1 MSDSSNTSEVVLQPS
16 EGLRRSD
23 VSNFAVSDTP
33 GEMQHLHGESTI
45 TQRDIPTL
53 DISMSL
59 NSLVTD
65 SPQVQENAASISSN
79 YNLSSTLQASEGT
92 GAIASVETV
101 TANLDIFREHA
112 LYGLLLELS
121 MAHHSCNGCGS
132 FRCSE
137 RMKACKPTYVAK
149 LTGLVEASMCVLLK
163 CESKDVNSASS
174 SCGLSKT
181 PCAHTTTEQQAP
193 TTAVDTTLEL
203 GRTAVQEGTSRT
215 SQHLEISDA
224 TSISSCLPPRGY
236 TFEASEGT
244 GAIASVETV
253 TANLDIFREHPL
265 YTLLLELSMA
275 HHCCCAE
282 KSSRCS
288 VLLCSFLPESTNAM
302 LQLHLKRNKKIEGTL
317 SKITNNEDLKVDTAI
332 RRCIETTYPSLLSKT
347 KVIRSTYTKRVLDTV
362 TCQLEMYLM
371 AAYKSANSA
380 SSSCGLSKT
389 PCAHTTTEQQ
399 APTTAVDT
407 TLELG
412 RTAVQEGTSR
422 TSQHLEISDATSYIL
437 PRGYTY
443 EEIKPLWTW
452 LSCNAPRKPSRREKA
467 ALVIESGLS
476 SSEVTTWFSAFY
488 RRNRLM
494 PVD

>member
-1 MSDSSNTSEVVLQPS
+1 
-16 EGLRRSD
+16 
-23 VSNFAVSDTP
+23 
-33 GEMQHLHGESTI
+33 
-45 TQRDIPTL
+45 
-53 DISMSL
+53 MSL

-132 FRCSE
+132 FRCSVLLCSLLPESTNDMMNIYFKKNEKIPRFLSKIMNNEVDTAVRWCIEISYPRLLE

-149 LTGLVEASMCVLLK
+149 LIGLVEASVCVLLK

-265 YTLLLELSMA
+265 YRLLLELSMA
-275 HHCCCAE
+275 HHCCSAE

-288 VLLCSFLPESTNAM
+288 VLLCSFLPESTNDM
-302 LQLHLKRNKKIEGTL
+302 MQLHLKRNKKIEGTL

>member
-132 FRCSE
+132 FRCSVLLCSLLPESTNDMMNIYFKKNEKIPRFLSKIMNNEVDTAVRWCIEISYPRLLE

-288 VLLCSFLPESTNAM
+288 A
-302 LQLHLKRNKKIEGTL
+302 
-317 SKITNNEDLKVDTAI
+317 
-332 RRCIETTYPSLLSKT
+332 KT